1 MKLKIY
7 NVHSKKTIGYRYYS
21 LFWESFIE
29 ELSKKY
35 EVERVGFEVSEPYK
49 FNIKTSVQDEPMYLY
64 ESDCLVENLE
74 TDEFHIM
81 SVNDIL
87 HHNLLME
94 KSNPK
99 LKSVFFSQFI
109 RKHFISNVGQEFMYK
124 YHPWIYFPFNTTN
137 LEQFYYKRKTCKN
150 SLKNK
155 MFFKGITE
163 DRPIIYFFN
172 KQLLEF
178 EKNLCSSEN
187 YFENLIEHKIAL
199 SIGGRGEKCYRDIE
213 CMAIGVPILRFEY
226 QSEFNPELIPN
237 YHYISVPL
245 PKNYP
250 KNSMNIECDR
260 LGYKEHAEILEKRFL
275 EVVDDVEFLEF
286 IASNARD
293 YYNNYLSHGNNVK
306 YAIKLLGL

>member
-1 MKLKIY
+1 MKLRIY
-7 NVHSKKTIGYRYYS
+7 NIHSKKTIGYRYYS

-29 ELSKKY
+29 ELCKKY

-109 RKHFISNVGQEFMYK
+109 RKHFISNVGEEFMYK

-150 SLKNK
+150 FLKNK

-163 DRPIIYFFN
+163 DRPIIHFFN

-213 CMAIGVPILRFEY
+213 CMAVGVPILRFEY
-226 QSEFNPELIPN
+226 LSEFNPELIPN
-237 YHYISVPL
+237 YHYISVPM
-245 PKNYP
+245 PRNYP

-275 EVVDDVEFLEF
+275 EVVDDTEFLEF
-286 IASNARD
+286 IAGNARN
-293 YYNNYLSHGNNVK
+293 YYNDYLSHGNNVK
-306 YAIKLLGL
+306 YTIKLLGL